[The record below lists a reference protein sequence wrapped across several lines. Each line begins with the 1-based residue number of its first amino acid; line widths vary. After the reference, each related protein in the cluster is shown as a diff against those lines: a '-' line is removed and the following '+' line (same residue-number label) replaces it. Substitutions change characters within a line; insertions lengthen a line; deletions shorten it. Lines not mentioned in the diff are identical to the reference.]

1 MSEYTI
7 GKDISILEQ
16 RIENLERV
24 CYKLQKSINELTGVK
39 EEDNKEE

>member
-16 RIENLERV
+16 RINHIEYAITEL
-24 CYKLQKSINELTGVK
+24 KKSIEELSGVK
-39 EEDNKEE
+39 STDTEE